1 MRGIELAQQLLEHIP
16 EDNLSGR
23 GIILLTLG
31 GLFRDV
37 GDITQASRSYAEAVT
52 ILLASENILAAVMAV
67 EQLVRL
73 LVMQGQLVQ
82 AVEVCQEMLNLS
94 AGPNAQGKQQ
104 ALISD
109 MARAILSQVLYERNE
124 LADAEMYVRQGIK
137 QAKRGGFF
145 QSLVFGQILL
155 ARILQA
161 RGDADGANKMLQAAI
176 KSTQMNPSQLY
187 HAELTACQVQLWLAQ
202 KDLDT
207 ASRWAQE
214 SNLSAEVK
222 FNPQNE
228 FEHISLARVLI
239 AQGRVESDGTTLAKA
254 LELTKRLAL
263 SAESAGRMGHLIDL
277 LILQALALD
286 AQGDLNQAL
295 SSLERAL
302 ELAEPQ
308 GFVRIFLDNGDP
320 IIRLLKE
327 AARRD
332 IAADYV
338 IKLLNLI
345 DTDTRP
351 DGPNHSP
358 SSLLVDPL
366 SDRELE
372 VLHLMAQDLS
382 YKEIADQIMVS
393 LNTVRTH
400 VKNIYSKLMVHKRS
414 QAVAK
419 ARELNLL

>member
-1 MRGIELAQQLLEHIP
+1 M
-16 EDNLSGR
+16 
-23 GIILLTLG
+23 
-31 GLFRDV
+31 
-37 GDITQASRSYAEAVT
+37 
-52 ILLASENILAAVMAV
+52 
-67 EQLVRL
+67 
-73 LVMQGQLVQ
+73 
-82 AVEVCQEMLNLS
+82 
-94 AGPNAQGKQQ
+94 
-104 ALISD
+104 
-109 MARAILSQVLYERNE
+109 
-124 LADAEMYVRQGIK
+124 
-137 QAKRGGFF
+137 
-145 QSLVFGQILL
+145 
-155 ARILQA
+155 
-161 RGDADGANKMLQAAI
+161 
-176 KSTQMNPSQLY
+176 
-187 HAELTACQVQLWLAQ
+187 QLWLAQ
-202 KDLDT
+202 NDLDT

-214 SNLSAEVK
+214 SNLSAEVE

-239 AQGRVESDGTTLAKA
+239 AQGRAESDGTTLAKA

-263 SAESAGRMGHLIDL
+263 SAESAGRLGHLIEL

-286 AQGDLNQAL
+286 AQGDLNLAL
-295 SSLERAL
+295 SCLERAL

-327 AARRD
+327 AVRRD

-345 DTDTRP
+345 DTNTQP
-351 DGPNHSP
+351 DVPNLSP

-382 YKEIADQIMVS
+382 YKEMANQIMVS

>member
-1 MRGIELAQQLLEHIP
+1 M
-16 EDNLSGR
+16 
-23 GIILLTLG
+23 
-31 GLFRDV
+31 
-37 GDITQASRSYAEAVT
+37 
-52 ILLASENILAAVMAV
+52 
-67 EQLVRL
+67 
-73 LVMQGQLVQ
+73 
-82 AVEVCQEMLNLS
+82 
-94 AGPNAQGKQQ
+94 
-104 ALISD
+104 
-109 MARAILSQVLYERNE
+109 
-124 LADAEMYVRQGIK
+124 
-137 QAKRGGFF
+137 
-145 QSLVFGQILL
+145 
-155 ARILQA
+155 
-161 RGDADGANKMLQAAI
+161 
-176 KSTQMNPSQLY
+176 
-187 HAELTACQVQLWLAQ
+187 QLWLAQ
-202 KDLDT
+202 NDLDT

-214 SNLSAEVK
+214 SNLSTEVE

-228 FEHISLARVLI
+228 FEHISLAQVLI
-239 AQGRVESDGTTLAKA
+239 AQGRAESDGITLAKA

-263 SAESAGRMGHLIDL
+263 SAESAGRMGHLIEL

-286 AQGDLNQAL
+286 AQGNLDQAL
-295 SSLERAL
+295 SSLARAL

-308 GFVRIFLDNGDP
+308 GFVRIFLDKGAP

-332 IAADYV
+332 IAAEYV